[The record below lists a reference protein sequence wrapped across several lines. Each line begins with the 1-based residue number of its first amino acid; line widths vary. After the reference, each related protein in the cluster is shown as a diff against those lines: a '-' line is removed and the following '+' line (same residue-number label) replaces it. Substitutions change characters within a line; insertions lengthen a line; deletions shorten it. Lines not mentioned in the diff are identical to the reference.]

1 MDSKQVHA
9 IAVNFQD
16 VQHTIVL
23 RSILAAMHAS
33 FRPAAGCL
41 TTGWRATIRIGG
53 AGTTATS
60 RVAATGMMVSKI
72 ICNTV

>member
-1 MDSKQVHA
+1 MKVARTMDSKQVHA

-33 FRPAAGCL
+33 FRLAAGCL
-41 TTGWRATIRIGG
+41 TT
-53 AGTTATS
+53 
-60 RVAATGMMVSKI
+60 
-72 ICNTV
+72 